1 MNDVQQLVSVSL
13 GFTLILLAIR
23 AFYTGTVIYFFYPW
37 NLFLALVPVFFSGLL
52 LKQKTLNYKS
62 ILLLGLWL
70 LFLPNAP
77 YLVTDIFHFEER
89 PPVPFW
95 FDLMLVVSGA
105 WNGILLC
112 MISLFRVEKFLKTV
126 CTPKHTDSIMP
137 LILFLCGYGI
147 YIGRYLRYNSWDVVT
162 EPVGIL
168 RTVNTSY
175 PSSVSKSE
183 CMAVYFCFCVFSRHY
198 LFHYKKTAPRYVSTG
213 AVLNF
218 LSNQKSNP
226 SEK

>member
-1 MNDVQQLVSVSL
+1 MNDVQQLVSISL
-13 GFTLILLAIR
+13 GFTLALLIIR
-23 AFYTGTVIYFFYPW
+23 LFYTGTPMYFFYPW
-37 NLFLALVPVFFSGLL
+37 NLLLALVPVFFSGLL

-77 YLVTDIFHFEER
+77 YLVTDIFHFDER

-112 MISLFRVEKFLKTV
+112 MISLLRVERFLKIV
-126 CTPKHTDSIMP
+126 CTPKLTSKVMP
-137 LILFLCGYGI
+137 LIIFLCGYGV

-168 RTVNTSY
+168 RT
-175 PSSVSKSE
+175 
-183 CMAVYFCFCVFSRHY
+183 SRHHIHHPFQNLNVW
-198 LFHYKKTAPRYVSTG
+198 LFTFVFASFLGIIYFTIKKLPRIMFIPG
-213 AVLNF
+213 QF
-218 LSNQKSNP
+218 
-226 SEK
+226 

>member
-1 MNDVQQLVSVSL
+1 MRIKKMNDLQQLVSISL
-13 GFTLILLAIR
+13 GFTLVLLAAR
-23 AFYTGTVIYFFYPW
+23 VFYTDTIMYFFYPW

-89 PPVPFW
+89 APVPFW

-112 MISLFRVEKFLKTV
+112 MISLLRVERFLKTV
-126 CTPKHTDSIMP
+126 CTPKLTGKIMP
-137 LILFLCGYGI
+137 LIIFLCGYGV

-168 RTVNTSY
+168 RMSTHHIHHPFQNLNVWLFTFVFASFLGII
-175 PSSVSKSE
+175 
-183 CMAVYFCFCVFSRHY
+183 YFTI
-198 LFHYKKTAPRYVSTG
+198 KKLPRVMLTPG
-213 AVLNF
+213 RF
-218 LSNQKSNP
+218 
-226 SEK
+226 

>member
-1 MNDVQQLVSVSL
+1 MNDLQQLVSISL
-13 GFTLILLAIR
+13 GFTLVLLAVR
-23 AFYTGTVIYFFYPW
+23 VFYTGTVMYFFYPW

-112 MISLFRVEKFLKTV
+112 MISLFRVERFLKTV
-126 CTPKHTDSIMP
+126 CTPKLTGKIMP
-137 LILFLCGYGI
+137 LIIFLCGYGV

-168 RTVNTSY
+168 RTSTHHIHHPFQNLNVWLFTFVFASFLGII
-175 PSSVSKSE
+175 
-183 CMAVYFCFCVFSRHY
+183 YFTI
-198 LFHYKKTAPRYVSTG
+198 KKLPRVMLTPG
-213 AVLNF
+213 RF
-218 LSNQKSNP
+218 
-226 SEK
+226 